1 MLARRLIY
9 VMDPLCS
16 WCFAFM
22 PVLQRLAEIAEA
34 EGMSLQIVAG
44 GLRHE
49 GEKGTGSIELTIYDN
64 EPPCRAIVSARSL
77 DPSKVLPF
85 VIQLQQG
92 FHSKGMDIMRPNLL
106 VKLAERVGLEAAQF
120 AQLFDSEEMRNAT
133 LDDFHWVENLGIVGF
148 PTLLAEAKGQLA
160 LLTNGYQPL
169 EQLEPLLK
177 RWLVQNK

>member
-22 PVLQRLAEIAEA
+22 PVLQKLAETAEA
-34 EGMSLQIVAG
+34 EGVSLQIVAG

-49 GEKGTGSIELTIYDN
+49 GEKGISSVDSSVYDN
-64 EPPCRAIVSARSL
+64 EPPCRAIVTVRSL
-77 DPSKVLPF
+77 DPAKVLPF
-85 VIQLQQG
+85 VVQLQQG
-92 FHSKGMDIMRPNLL
+92 FHSKGIDIMRPNQL
-106 VKLAERVGLEAAQF
+106 VKLAERVGLEAQSF

-133 LDDFHWVENLGIVGF
+133 LDDFHWVENLGIAGF
-148 PTLLAEAKGQLA
+148 PTLLAEAKGQFA

-169 EQLEPLLK
+169 EQLEPLLS